1 MQAKAE
7 GMQAAEAARAAA
19 VAPLQAEVS
28 RLTERVHGL
37 QKLHTTELAAIEV
50 SARQQAAAAQA
61 EAQAALDR
69 LGSAGAAVRR
79 ERDATAARAEGL
91 ATQVTRLQ
99 VWERVGGLRAWR
111 APGNGC
117 ERSTTA
123 SCMYMDGPEQDFAFC
138 DTRPQDELAKHTQ
151 RAASTIELQTQ
162 ELGMLKGRIR

>member
-1 MQAKAE
+1 
-7 GMQAAEAARAAA
+7 MQAAEAARAAA

-28 RLTERVHGL
+28 RLTERVQGL
-37 QKLHTTELAAIEV
+37 QKLHTTELAALEASV
-50 SARQQAAAAQA
+50 RQQAAAAQA

-69 LGSAGAAVRR
+69 LSSAGTAVRR

-99 VWERVGGLRAWR
+99 VRNVLEGCGLGKCRAVAVR
-111 APGNGC
+111 HYGKLHVRG
-117 ERSTTA
+117 TA
-123 SCMYMDGPEQDFAFC
+123 LSKHCNLC
-138 DTRPQDELAKHTQ
+138 PQDELAKHTQ